1 MSSVATLRVFR
12 FDPDVDKEPRFEEFL
27 FVVEEQIPV
36 LVALSRIQKEQDP
49 TLAFRDYS
57 CGLQL
62 CGSCQLKINGKKQ
75 FACHELLRGGQTL
88 TLEPLYFP
96 ENHVRDLV
104 YIPKE

>member
-1 MSSVATLRVFR
+1 MNHIATFRVFR
-12 FDPDVDKEPRFEEFL
+12 YDPETDKEPRFDEYQFA
-27 FVVEEQIPV
+27 VQDPVPV

-62 CGSCQLKINGKKQ
+62 CGSCLLKINGKRQ
-75 FACHELLRGGQTL
+75 FACHELVKGGETI

-104 YIPKE
+104 SIPKE